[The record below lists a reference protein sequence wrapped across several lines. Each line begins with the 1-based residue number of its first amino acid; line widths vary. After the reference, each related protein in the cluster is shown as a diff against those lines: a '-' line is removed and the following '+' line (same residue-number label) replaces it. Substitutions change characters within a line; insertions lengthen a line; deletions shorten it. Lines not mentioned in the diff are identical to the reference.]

1 MPRAFRAFLLVATGV
16 LAVTP
21 AARAD
26 PLIIPAPGAKNLT
39 AGGGWRAWA
48 APKTGGRWQ
57 LMTRAPDGTIQP
69 AGIEDFE
76 APPDPSIG
84 STALAAPAKRVVAVY
99 SRCKGSSATKG
110 CDVFQYDLAAGTE
123 RKVIRIST
131 IASSETAPSISAG
144 SYAFARSGGPDAG
157 TYTATRSHV
166 RRIYSRVARETALT
180 PSRVAFRSANGIML
194 SQLDGRRRRT
204 ITTDLSIFSV
214 VITRYRVGWLQRAGH
229 RTQAFMTDRINPSG
243 KVTIR
248 AGAHDL
254 PASTQSAV
262 ADSSRI
268 VEYLGATGIKRAD
281 PPLFP

>member
-1 MPRAFRAFLLVATGV
+1 V

-48 APKTGGRWQ
+48 APKTSVRWQ

-69 AGIEDFE
+69 AEIEDFG

-84 STALAAPAKRVVAVY
+84 STALAAPTKRVVAVY
-99 SRCKGSSATKG
+99 SRCQGSSPTKG

-123 RKVIRIST
+123 RKVTRIST
-131 IASSETAPSISAG
+131 TSSSETAPSISAG
-144 SYAFARSGGPDAG
+144 SYAFARRGGPDAG
-157 TYTATRSHV
+157 TYTASRSHV
-166 RRIYSRVARETALT
+166 RRIYSRVARETALS
-180 PSRVAFRSANGIML
+180 PSRVAFRSADGIML

-204 ITTDLSIFSV
+204 ITTDFSIFSV
-214 VITRYRVGWLQRAGH
+214 VITRYRVGWLQGAGH

-243 KVTIR
+243 NVTIR
-248 AGAHDL
+248 AGTHDV